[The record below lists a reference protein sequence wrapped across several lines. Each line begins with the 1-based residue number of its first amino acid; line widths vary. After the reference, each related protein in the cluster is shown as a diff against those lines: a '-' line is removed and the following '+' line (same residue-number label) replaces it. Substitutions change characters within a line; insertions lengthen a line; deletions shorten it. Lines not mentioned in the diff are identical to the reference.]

1 MAFFATVAM
10 SACAYFLWRIS
21 EHLPDIT
28 FRLSEL
34 QRDIAEIRR
43 QQDQD

>member
-1 MAFFATVAM
+1 MLDFIATCV
-10 SACAYFLWRIS
+10 CAYFLWRIS
-21 EHLPDIT
+21 EHLPDIA

-43 QQDQD
+43 NQDQD